1 MGERHGSL
9 THSGGNTVF
18 NIIIHTAPN
27 VLATTGL
34 TQTQFDKV
42 IQGIN
47 QAVEL
52 WGRYIDSPNANI
64 DLALDF
70 TDLSGNTLAEA
81 GANFFSFGGG
91 VFLSEVE
98 EELNERPDSGGVLS
112 YGNIDANMTIDLPRL
127 LANEFFFSD
136 DVSFNDNPGAPGQI
150 DFLTLITHELGHSL
164 GFLGLSFDG
173 FVSNN
178 QFIGAN
184 AIAANGGPVQLADGV
199 HILGNDLMSPSISN
213 NQREFINPVH
223 IAMLKDIGVPIAEA
237 SANADVLYGYHL
249 NDDTLDGLDGDDRL
263 FGLSGDDNI
272 SGSDGNDYLDGG
284 LGSDTLNGGI
294 GDDTI
299 VYDAADTYANVQGG
313 AGFDTL
319 WFEAVRVSVDL
330 LANGFEQAALH
341 IVDTA
346 SELFDEIFE
355 YYNTFEELKSRE
367 TRFDD
372 GTSQITTFDLDD
384 SFNWQQRDQFFDAN
398 GVLTNE
404 TFIFDSLP
412 VINGTVNN
420 DTIINATDVAE
431 EINGLEG
438 NDYIDA
444 KGGDDTINGG
454 DGNDAIIGGTGAD
467 TIDGGAGLDT
477 VLYDSSATGVTID
490 LLNNTASGG
499 DAQGDT
505 LTNIEHVRGSN
516 GGDDMLTGDANNNNL
531 FGFAGDDT
539 LDGGEGNDF
548 LSAGVGTDTLLGGI
562 GNDVLVGGAG
572 ADVLNGGG
580 GLDTAH
586 YGSSAGGV
594 TINLETGLISGGDAT
609 GDTFIS
615 IERVYGSNTAADNL
629 TGNNLANLLFGFG
642 GDDNLTG
649 GGGNDYL
656 NGGDGVD
663 TILGGDGNDTV
674 VGGAGA
680 DVLNGGAGID
690 TANYSTSTAGVTASL
705 ATGSGTGGD
714 AAGDSLIDIERIYG
728 SATGGDDLTGD
739 NGNNLL
745 FTYGGDDT
753 ANGGGG
759 NDLIRGGDGADTLNG
774 DAGNDTLEGGAGADI
789 LNGGAGTDVASYA
802 RSTTGVTVNLATG
815 VNSGA
820 EAVGDTYI
828 DIERVDGSST
838 QADNL
843 TGDALDNLLFGLGG
857 ADTLNGGDGNDFL
870 NGGLLDDI
878 LNGGEGNDV
887 LVGGSGSDTLNGGN
901 GLDTANYSTS
911 AGGININLDTNS
923 VSGGDATGDTLIDIE
938 HIYGSSI
945 SADTITGN
953 ASNNTLFG
961 FGGVDVLNGL
971 DGNDY
976 LNGGSAADTLN
987 GGEGNDVLVGGT
999 GGDILNGGNGL
1010 DTAHY
1015 GSSTVGVNVN
1025 LATNTVSGGDA
1036 QGDTISGIERVYGS
1050 NTGGDVL
1057 TGDGVANLLFGFGG
1071 ADTLDGAAGN
1081 DYINGGNGDDLITGG
1096 LGNDTLIGGAGN
1108 DTAIFA
1114 GDQSDFTVVDEGGG
1128 NFRVTEI
1135 ASGDFDLLSEI
1146 ETLRFG
1152 DGDVLI

>member
-346 SELFDEIFE
+346 SELFDEIVE
-355 YYNTFEELKSRE
+355 YYNTSEELKSRE

-420 DTIINATDVAE
+420 DSITNTTDAAE
-431 EINGLEG
+431 EVNGLEG

-444 KGGDDTINGG
+444 KGGDDTVNGG
-454 DGNDAIIGGTGAD
+454 DGNDAIVGGAGAD

-477 VLYDSSATGVTID
+477 ALYTGSANGVTIN

-505 LTNIEHVRGSN
+505 LTNIEHVYGSN
-516 GGDDMLTGDANNNNL
+516 GGADNLTGDTNNNTL

-539 LDGGEGNDF
+539 LDGGEGNDY
-548 LSAGVGTDTLLGGI
+548 LDGGAGTDSLVGGTGDDVLVGGAGADLLNGGGGLDTAYYLGSSGGVTINLETGLITGGDATGDTFVSIERVYGSNTAGDSLTGDAVANLLFGFGGDDTLV
-562 GNDVLVGGAG
+562 GNDGNDYLDGGAGTDNLEGGLGNDTLVGGAG
-572 ADVLNGGG
+572 ADVLNGG
-580 GLDTAH
+580 D
-586 YGSSAGGV
+586 
-594 TINLETGLISGGDAT
+594 
-609 GDTFIS
+609 
-615 IERVYGSNTAADNL
+615 
-629 TGNNLANLLFGFG
+629 
-642 GDDNLTG
+642 
-649 GGGNDYL
+649 
-656 NGGDGVD
+656 
-663 TILGGDGNDTV
+663 
-674 VGGAGA
+674 
-680 DVLNGGAGID
+680 GID
-690 TANYSTSTAGVTASL
+690 TANYNQSTSGVTASL

-714 AAGDSLIDIERIYG
+714 AAGDTLVDIERIYG
-728 SATGGDDLTGD
+728 STIGGDDLTGD
-739 NGNNLL
+739 NGNNLI
-745 FTYGGDDT
+745 FTYGGNDT

-759 NDLIRGGDGADTLNG
+759 SDLIRGGDGDDTLNG
-774 DAGNDTLEGGAGADI
+774 DAGDDSLEGGAGADI
-789 LNGGAGTDVASYA
+789 LNGGAGTDVANYA
-802 RSTTGVTVNLATG
+802 RSTVGVTVNLETG
-815 VNSGA
+815 FTAGGD
-820 EAVGDTYI
+820 AVGDTFI
-828 DIERVDGSST
+828 DIERVDGSET

-843 TGDALDNLLFGLGG
+843 TGDALDNILFGYGG
-857 ADTLNGGDGNDFL
+857 GDTLSGGDGNDYL
-870 NGGLLDDI
+870 DGGTGDDM

-887 LVGGSGSDTLNGGN
+887 FVGGAGSDTLNGGN
-901 GLDTANYSTS
+901 GLDTANYNAS
-911 AGGININLDTNS
+911 ASGVNINLATNS
-923 VSGGDATGDTLIDIE
+923 ISGGDAAGDTLIDIE
-938 HIYGSSI
+938 HVYGSVVSG
-945 SADTITGN
+945 DMITGDAN
-953 ASNNTLFG
+953 NNTLFG
-961 FGGVDVLNGL
+961 FGGVDILSGGL
-971 DGNDY
+971 GNDY
-976 LNGGSAADTLN
+976 LDGGSANDVLD
-987 GGEGNDVLVGGT
+987 GGEGNDVVVGGSGADTLT
-999 GGDILNGGNGL
+999 GGLGL
-1010 DTAHY
+1010 DTLLYTA
-1015 GSSTVGVNVN
+1015 SANGVNVN

-1036 QGDTISGIERVYGS
+1036 QGDTISGFERVYGS
-1050 NTGGDVL
+1050 NSGGDIL

-1081 DYINGGNGDDLITGG
+1081 DYINGGNGDDLMTGG
-1096 LGNDTLIGGAGN
+1096 TGNDTLIGGAGN

-1114 GDQSDFTVVDEGGG
+1114 GDQADFTVVDEGGG

-1135 ASGDFDLLSEI
+1135 VSGEFDLLSEI
-1146 ETLRFG
+1146 ETLRFD